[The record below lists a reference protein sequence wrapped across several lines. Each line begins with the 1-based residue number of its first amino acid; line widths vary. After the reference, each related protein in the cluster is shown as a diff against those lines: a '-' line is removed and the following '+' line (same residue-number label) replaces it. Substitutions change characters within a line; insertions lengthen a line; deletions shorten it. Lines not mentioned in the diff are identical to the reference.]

1 MALLRG
7 RQEGCKNSLINIVI
21 LNLVLL
27 LEITIRGH
35 KSIANLVSLDPV
47 SLDAIFLLEFFSNYI
62 LIN

>member
-47 SLDAIFLLEFFSNYI
+47 FLDAIFLLDFFF
-62 LIN
+62 